1 MAVGGAEEA
10 LFDWDYQPHW
20 HRKGFAKL
28 ALSTGKLGGRGD
40 ITNIME
46 IRMQLYYNAGA
57 PIIPIFTENIREAF
71 DTISIGA
78 NLWKIVWELT
88 KRIAPPVLGGWPVR
102 LTTHVGDQIRLR
114 DGETAEELKERVEA
128 AMKEMIASH
137 QVKQGGV
144 GRAVLERLRTN
155 KSTGL

>member
-1 MAVGGAEEA
+1 M
-10 LFDWDYQPHW
+10 
-20 HRKGFAKL
+20 
-28 ALSTGKLGGRGD
+28 
-40 ITNIME
+40 
-46 IRMQLYYNAGA
+46 
-57 PIIPIFTENIREAF
+57 
-71 DTISIGA
+71 
-78 NLWKIVWELT
+78 
-88 KRIAPPVLGGWPVR
+88 LGGWPVR